1 MDWMKNL
8 TEELKDILREEAEI
22 YKTILELTIKKT
34 DIITAGHVKEL
45 DKITQA
51 EQSLIVQIGKLE
63 EIRERVVGNIEKFLQ
78 LDDSINMTAI
88 GSYLKEEDR
97 IEVEELKNQLVSI
110 LNEIKEKNAL
120 NNILI
125 QDSLEYINLNINLLT
140 NATTQNTD
148 DNKNGKVENK
158 QSKSLFDAKV

>member
-1 MDWMKNL
+1 MDWMRNL

-22 YKTILELTIKKT
+22 YKAMLDLTTKKT
-34 DIITAGHVKEL
+34 DIITTGQVKEL

-51 EQSLIVQIGKLE
+51 EQSLIVKIGRLE
-63 EIRERVVGNIEKFLQ
+63 EIREQVVGNIEKFLQ
-78 LDDSINMTAI
+78 VDDSINMTKI

-110 LNEIKEKNAL
+110 LNEIKEKNDL

-140 NATTQNTD
+140 NATTQSTY
-148 DNKNGKVENK
+148 DNKNSKVENK